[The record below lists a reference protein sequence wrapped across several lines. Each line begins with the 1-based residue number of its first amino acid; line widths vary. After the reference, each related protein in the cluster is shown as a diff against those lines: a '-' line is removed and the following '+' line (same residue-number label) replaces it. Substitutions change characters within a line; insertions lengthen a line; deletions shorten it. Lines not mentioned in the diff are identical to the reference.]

1 MANHR
6 DQGNRDEPEGD
17 PQRRSGSHGNP
28 SEGRPRP
35 TGVLATLHPY
45 GAPYGVQPMRTVPG
59 SATLDDMNALESL
72 RRRLKLAEARRDG
85 AASFSPDWD
94 AAMAEIDEL
103 REAARNQRLEQYRFG
118 RLDNQAPA
126 TL

>member
-1 MANHR
+1 MESPAATA
-6 DQGNRDEPEGD
+6 
-17 PQRRSGSHGNP
+17 
-28 SEGRPRP
+28 RPRRRAIGP
-35 TGVLATLHPY
+35 DWPLAALHPY
-45 GAPYGVQPMRTVPG
+45 GAPYGVRLMRLVPG
-59 SATLDDMNALESL
+59 SATLDDMNATESL

>member
-6 DQGNRDEPEGD
+6 DQGNRDEIEAIHSD
-17 PQRRSGSHGNP
+17 PRAATAIRR
-28 SEGRPRP
+28 RAAPRP
-35 TGVLATLHPY
+35 TGVLATLHRY
-45 GAPYGVQPMRTVPG
+45 GASYGVQPMRRVPG

-72 RRRLKLAEARRDG
+72 RRRLKVAEARRDG

-103 REAARNQRLEQYRFG
+103 REAARNHRLDQYRFG